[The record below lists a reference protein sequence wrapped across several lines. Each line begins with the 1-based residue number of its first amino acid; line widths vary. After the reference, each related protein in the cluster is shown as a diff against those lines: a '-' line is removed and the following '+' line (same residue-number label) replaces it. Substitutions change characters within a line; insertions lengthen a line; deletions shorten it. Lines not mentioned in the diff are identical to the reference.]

1 MQKVSG
7 PSGPLSVVFQE
18 CSSLVLKNRP
28 KKMCS
33 VVYLMEIESSASQ
46 ICVFVA
52 QISSPSFAA
61 VCWGPL
67 QQHLTASENPS
78 SKLKPLT

>member
-1 MQKVSG
+1 
-7 PSGPLSVVFQE
+7 
-18 CSSLVLKNRP
+18 
-28 KKMCS
+28 MCS
-33 VVYLMEIESSASQ
+33 VIYLMEIESSASQ